1 MNNTFISTASTTV
14 NAPASKV
21 WDALTNPD
29 LIKQYLLGT
38 RVTCDWQVGS
48 PIIYQGEWQGKSY
61 QDKGKI
67 VQVEPE
73 KLLVSTFWSSL
84 SGLPDIPENY
94 KTVRYEMSA
103 EGNGTKLVLTQDN
116 NATQEDA
123 NHSDEFWNKVL
134 DTLKKLVEG

>member
-1 MNNTFISTASTTV
+1 MNNTFISKASTTV

-21 WDALTNPD
+21 WDALTNPN

-38 RVTCDWQVGS
+38 QVTCDWQVGS
-48 PIIYQGEWQGKSY
+48 PIIYKGEWQGKSY
-61 QDKGKI
+61 QDKGEI
-67 VQVEPE
+67 LQVEPE

-94 KTVRYEMSA
+94 KTVRYEISA
-103 EGNGTKLVLTQDN
+103 EGNGIKLTLTQDN
-116 NATQEDA
+116 NATKEDA

>member
-1 MNNTFISTASTTV
+1 MSNTFISTTSTTV

-21 WDALTNPD
+21 WDALTNPN

-38 RVTCDWQVGS
+38 QVICDWQVGS
-48 PIIYQGEWQGKSY
+48 PIIYKGEWQGKSY
-61 QDKGKI
+61 QDKGEI
-67 VQVEPE
+67 LQVEPE

-84 SGLPDIPENY
+84 SGLPDTPKNY
-94 KTVRYEMSA
+94 KTVRYEMTT
-103 EGNGTKLVLTQDN
+103 EGDKIKLTLTQDN

-134 DTLKKLVEG
+134 DTLKKLVEV